1 MEGEIGTFCPL
12 CGARE
17 YRVEFAE
24 WRNGMIVMIPFI
36 HCRGVQCK
44 NGPNGGIYSRRQIL
58 HPR

>member
-24 WRNGMIVMIPFI
+24 WRNGMIFMVPYI
-36 HCRGVQCK
+36 HCRGIECK
-44 NGPNGGIYSRRQIL
+44 NGPNGGMKYEIL
-58 HPR
+58 